1 MIQEE
6 VYIQRPLIDVW
17 DFVVLEF
24 AKVFKCSPS
33 KIEGRSTTTYAKT
46 TSGAERKVIQTIKEV
61 VLHEKIVL
69 ITKSDHD
76 YVEMVYLFKDDENG
90 VFLSSYEIGKGQGS
104 FFQKIGYKLMQLPI
118 LRNST
123 KKRLRSRLLTIKGIL
138 EGTLEQEL

>member
-6 VYIQRPLIDVW
+6 VYIQRPLVEVW

-33 KIEGRSTTTYAKT
+33 KIEGKSTITSAKT
-46 TSGAERKVIQTIKEV
+46 TGGTERKVTQTIKEV

-69 ITKSDHD
+69 ITKSDQD
-76 YVEMVYLFKDDENG
+76 YVEMVYLFRADETG
-90 VFLSSYEIGKGQGS
+90 VFLSSYEIGTGEGS
-104 FFQKIGYKLMQLPI
+104 LFQKVGYKLMQLPV

-138 EGTLEQEL
+138 EGTLEQE